1 MSDRYLTFSQ
11 SNLGRKIF
19 KTLGLPIPPVLRRA
33 EGNPYTLGT
42 KVILLGGLNEQ
53 PEQVNTRNTTAYSL
67 REILKDEN
75 TRDEA
80 AVGSFYSAFVFNA
93 VEIKCAEDL
102 YALYKFFHQH
112 LGQLSPGGKIVVV
125 GINPKQCTNH
135 QQATAQRGL
144 VGFIKALAK
153 EVGRKGITAN
163 LIFESENS
171 NHSLAAPLRF
181 LLSNRSAFV
190 DGQVITLNQL
200 VSVPLEVAKQ
210 SWQKPLAGK
219 VALVTGASRGIGATV
234 AKTLS
239 RDGAKV
245 IGLDIP
251 QATSTLRATMA
262 AIGGEAFIADITDT
276 AAPEAIANMIRS
288 LTGTIDIV
296 VHNAGI
302 TRDKM
307 LTKMSRQQWDQV
319 IDINLLGVERINAHL
334 LDNQLINEAGRI
346 ICVSSIS
353 GIAGNLGQTNY
364 ATSKASIIGLIE
376 SMAPEL
382 AEKNITINAV
392 APGFI
397 ETDMTA
403 SLPLMTRFL
412 GRRICALSQGGK
424 PIDVAET
431 IAFLAAPQA
440 QGVSANLIRVCGLNL
455 IGT

>member
-19 KTLGLPIPPVLRRA
+19 KTLGLPIPPVLYREE
-33 EGNPYTLGT
+33 EGPSKLVT
-42 KVILLGGLNEQ
+42 KSILLGGLNEHSDQ
-53 PEQVNTRNTTAYSL
+53 ANTKNTTESTL
-67 REILKDEN
+67 RAILKDEN
-75 TRDEA
+75 TFDKA
-80 AVGSFYSAFVFNA
+80 TFGSFYSALVFNA
-93 VEIKCAEDL
+93 AEIKCAEDL
-102 YALYKFFHQH
+102 FSLYQFFHRH
-112 LGQLSPGGKIVVV
+112 LGQLSPGGKIVVI
-125 GINPKQCTNH
+125 GINPKECTNS
-135 QQATAQRGL
+135 QYATAQRGL
-144 VGFIKALAK
+144 VGFIKAIAK
-153 EVGRKGITAN
+153 EVGRRGITAN

-171 NHSLAAPLRF
+171 NNSLAAPLRF

-190 DGQVITLNQL
+190 DGQVITINEFD
-200 VSVPLEVAKQ
+200 SVTLDLAKQ
-210 SWQKPLAGK
+210 NWQKPLAGK
-219 VALVTGASRGIGATV
+219 VAVVTGASRGIGATV
-234 AKTLS
+234 ASVLA

-251 QATSTLRATMA
+251 QAKSMLHATMS
-262 AIGGEAFIADITDT
+262 AIGGEALIADITDT
-276 AAPEAIANMIRS
+276 AAPETIANTIRKLS
-288 LTGTIDIV
+288 GTIDIV

-307 LTKMSRQQWDQV
+307 LIKMSNQQWNQV
-319 IDINLLGVERINAHL
+319 IDINLQGVERLNTYL
-334 LDNQLINEAGRI
+334 LDNQLINDKGRI

-364 ATSKASIIGLIE
+364 ATSKASIIGLID
-376 SMAPEL
+376 SMAAEL

-403 SLPLMTRFL
+403 SLPFMTRFL

-440 QGVSANLIRVCGLNL
+440 QGVSANLIRVCGLNI